1 MRQPTKTGLQGK
13 VHRKSAGLRL
23 LAAAGLVSLSY
34 ATSIYAADTL
44 TQENSA
50 ATSALRGRAK
60 VELLGAKD
68 GHEIVAVALEH
79 EPASRK
85 TQDCSHLVHEI
96 YDRAGFPYPYASSFD
111 LYVGS
116 ENFGRVKN
124 PQAGDLI
131 VWPGHVG
138 IVANPKDHL
147 FYSLVRSGL
156 DTSDYQAPY
165 WRGRGKARF
174 YRYVVAGRRAV
185 QTAGRAV
192 EDSDGRPVVAEATR
206 SRSVGP
212 DAKISTR
219 EASERTA
226 VYDPG
231 DAESATADR
240 AIPRSIA
247 IAVGHKQP
255 TREEVSAGI
264 SELNNASGAVL
275 RSNTARSAVP
285 LIVFDDFR
293 VNRLEMKRDRGWA
306 FVELRER
313 ASLWGEDAEFARRSE
328 TIRWELRRG
337 TSGWEAVSP
346 NDRTFVPRDVA
357 IRNIAAR
364 ISDLTQQNRGDRETS
379 RREAARLTKLLG
391 VLLEEDGNN
400 SN

>member
-1 MRQPTKTGLQGK
+1 
-13 VHRKSAGLRL
+13 L
-23 LAAAGLVSLSY
+23 LS
-34 ATSIYAADTL
+34 
-44 TQENSA
+44 
-50 ATSALRGRAK
+50 
-60 VELLGAKD
+60 AKD
-68 GHEIVAVALEH
+68 GHEIVAIALDH

-111 LYVGS
+111 LYAGS
-116 ENFGRVKN
+116 ENFGRVKK

-138 IVANPKDHL
+138 IVANPKEHL
-147 FYSLVRSGL
+147 FYSLVRFGL

-174 YRYVVAGRRAV
+174 YRYVVAGRGAV
-185 QTAGRAV
+185 QTAGGAV
-192 EDSDGRPVVAEATR
+192 EDGDERPVVVGAAR
-206 SRSVGP
+206 SRSVAP
-212 DAKISTR
+212 DAKIFTR
-219 EASERTA
+219 EASERKA
-226 VYDPG
+226 IYDPR
-231 DAESATADR
+231 DAEASATTDG

-247 IAVGHKQP
+247 IAVSHKQP

-275 RSNTARSAVP
+275 RSNIAKSAVP
-285 LIVFDDFR
+285 LIVFDDFK
-293 VNRLEMKRDRGWA
+293 VNRVEMKRNRGWA

-313 ASLWGEDAEFARRSE
+313 ASLWGEDAEFAGRSE
-328 TIRWELRRG
+328 TVRWELRRG
-337 TSGWEAVSP
+337 NSGWEAVSP

-364 ISDLTQQNRGDRETS
+364 ISDLTQQNGDREGA
-379 RREAARLTKLLG
+379 RREAVRLTKLLG
-391 VLLEEDGNN
+391 ALLDDSGNT